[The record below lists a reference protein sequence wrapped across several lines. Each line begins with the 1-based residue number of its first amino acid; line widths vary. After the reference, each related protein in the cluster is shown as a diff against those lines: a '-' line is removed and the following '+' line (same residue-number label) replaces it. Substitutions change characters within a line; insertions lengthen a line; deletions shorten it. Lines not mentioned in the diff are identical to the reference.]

1 MIYFDNAATTKTS
14 QIVLDI
20 YNRTASECWFNA
32 SSPHMLGTKANN
44 LYNKAKSL
52 VTKNLNTTNHNVI
65 FTSGATEANNIA
77 IYGICN
83 KYANQNA
90 RIITSKIEHPS
101 VLNCFKDLEQKGFD
115 VIYLNTLDDGTV
127 DLNMLKDSLN
137 NNTVL
142 VSIMW
147 VNNIIGSINN
157 INEIIKLVKPYK
169 KTKLHI
175 DAVQGIGKLNI
186 SFNTNEVD
194 LLTLSSHKIHGIK
207 GVGALVYKENIILD
221 EFLKGSNQQQ
231 AKSGTIDLPGCV
243 ACAKSVD
250 EAFKNMNNTINHV
263 KKIKNYLINELKT
276 LEYIT
281 INSGENSSPYIL
293 NFSYHNLYSE
303 TLMHYFEEH
312 DIYVSISS
320 ACNDKQRKP
329 ERTVLEKTK
338 DQNLA
343 LTSIRLS
350 FHLDNTLDEA
360 KKFIEVLKQYRK

>member
-1 MIYFDNAATTKTS
+1 MIYFDNAATTKPS
-14 QIVLDI
+14 QTVLDI
-20 YNRTASECWFNA
+20 YNRTSNECWFNA
-32 SSPHMLGTKANN
+32 SSPHKLGTKSNN
-44 LYNKAKSL
+44 LYNKAKAL

-83 KYANQNA
+83 KYLNQNA

-115 VIYLNTLDDGTV
+115 VIYLDTLNDGTV
-127 DLNMLKDSLN
+127 DLKMLESSLN

-169 KTKLHI
+169 KAKLHI
-175 DAVQGIGKLNI
+175 DAVQGIGKLPL
-186 SFNTNEVD
+186 SFNANEVD
-194 LLTLSSHKIHGIK
+194 LITLSSHKIHGIK
-207 GVGALVYKENIILD
+207 GAGALVYKENIILD
-221 EFLKGSNQQQ
+221 EFLKGSNQQLS
-231 AKSGTIDLPGCV
+231 KSGTIDLAGCV

-250 EAFKNMNNTINHV
+250 EAFKNINNTV
-263 KKIKNYLINELKT
+263 QYVTKIKNYLIDELNK
-276 LEYIT
+276 LDYIT
-281 INSGENSSPYIL
+281 INSSTNSSPYIL
-293 NFSYHNLYSE
+293 NFSYNNLYSE

-329 ERTVLEKTK
+329 ERTVLETTK
-338 DQNLA
+338 SEALA

-350 FHLDNTLDEA
+350 FHNENTLEEA
-360 KKFIEVLKQYRK
+360 KQFIEVLKKYRK